1 MSKTNEKYTNEEI
14 LSLKEAV
21 QHGDFLLPFDI
32 YRTRMP
38 EYFNSFPIH
47 WHEEIEIVYVKG
59 GYVEFNIDLETY
71 VAEENDIA
79 IIPPCV
85 LHSFKQYNGNEAH
98 MLTMMFNMSM
108 LTNNSTDACSI
119 RYFTPFY
126 ERQLSMPYI
135 IKRDHPSY
143 SKIRDIYLSIVD
155 TYDKKRDFY
164 ELTIKSKLYE
174 LFYVFFAECFEKI
187 DYDTTLKNNTTKNI
201 KAILDYI
208 SENYMNSITIEEL
221 SASVNLSKHYFM
233 RFFKKYMGT
242 TCIEYIN
249 DYRLNIATNMLLTT
263 NSQITE
269 IATSIGITNLS
280 YFNRIFKKKYNMTPK
295 EYRRSLENKR
305 VDSRNLES

>member
-1 MSKTNEKYTNEEI
+1 MSKTNENYTNEEI

-32 YRTRMP
+32 YKTRMP
-38 EYFNSFPIH
+38 DYFNSFPMH
-47 WHEEIEIVYVKG
+47 WHEEIEIIYVKG
-59 GYVEFNIDLETY
+59 GCVEFNIDLETY

-85 LHSFKQYNGNEAH
+85 LHSFKQYMGKSAD

-126 ERQLSMPYI
+126 ERQLSIPYI
-135 IKRDHPSY
+135 IKHDHPSY
-143 SKIRDIYLSIVD
+143 NRIRDIYFSIAEA
-155 TYDKKRDFY
+155 YESKCEFY

-174 LFYVFFAECFEKI
+174 LFYVFFSKCFEKI
-187 DYDTTLKNNTTKNI
+187 DYDATLKNNTTKNI

-263 NSQITE
+263 NAQITE
-269 IATSIGITNLS
+269 IATSVGITNLS

-295 EYRRSLENKR
+295 EYRRSLEKKN
-305 VDSRNLES
+305 

>member
-1 MSKTNEKYTNEEI
+1 MSKTKEKYTNEEI

-32 YRTRMP
+32 YKTRMP
-38 EYFNSFPIH
+38 DFFNSFPMH
-47 WHEEIEIVYVKG
+47 WHEEVEIVYVKDG
-59 GYVEFNIDLETY
+59 FVEFNIDLETY
-71 VAEENDIA
+71 VAEEGDIA
-79 IIPPCV
+79 LIPPCV
-85 LHSFKQYNGNEAH
+85 LHSFKQYMGNRAD
-98 MLTMMFNMSM
+98 MQTMMFNISM

-126 ERQLSMPYI
+126 ERQLSIPYI
-135 IKRDHPSY
+135 IKREHPSY
-143 SKIRDIYLSIVD
+143 PQIRSIYLSIANAFEN
-155 TYDKKRDFY
+155 KEDFY
-164 ELTIKSKLYE
+164 ELAIKAKLYE
-174 LFYVFFAECFEKI
+174 LFYVFFSECFEKI

-221 SASVNLSKHYFM
+221 SESVNLSKHYFM

-249 DYRLNIATNMLLTT
+249 DYRLNIATNLLLTT
-263 NSQITE
+263 NAQITE

-295 EYRRSLENKR
+295 EYRRSLEAKR
-305 VDSRNLES
+305 

>member
-1 MSKTNEKYTNEEI
+1 
-14 LSLKEAV
+14 
-21 QHGDFLLPFDI
+21 
-32 YRTRMP
+32 MP
-38 EYFNSFPIH
+38 EYFNSFPMH

-155 TYDKKRDFY
+155 TYDKKRDSMS
-164 ELTIKSKLYE
+164 L
-174 LFYVFFAECFEKI
+174 
-187 DYDTTLKNNTTKNI
+187 
-201 KAILDYI
+201 
-208 SENYMNSITIEEL
+208 L
-221 SASVNLSKHYFM
+221 SNLSSMNFSMYFSQNAL
-233 RFFKKYMGT
+233 K
-242 TCIEYIN
+242 
-249 DYRLNIATNMLLTT
+249 RLIMILL
-263 NSQITE
+263 SKIIQ
-269 IATSIGITNLS
+269 L
-280 YFNRIFKKKYNMTPK
+280 RI
-295 EYRRSLENKR
+295 
-305 VDSRNLES
+305 SRLFLIISAKII

>member
-1 MSKTNEKYTNEEI
+1 MRKTNEKYTNEEI

-21 QHGDFLLPFDI
+21 QHGDFLLPLDI
-32 YRTRMP
+32 YKTRMP
-38 EYFNSFPIH
+38 DFFNSFPMH

-59 GYVEFNIDLETY
+59 GFVEFNIDLETY
-71 VAEENDIA
+71 VAEEGDIA
-79 IIPPCV
+79 LIPPCV
-85 LHSFKQYNGNEAH
+85 LHSFKQYMGNSAN
-98 MLTMMFNMSM
+98 MLTMLFNMSM

-126 ERQLSMPYI
+126 ERQLSIPYI
-135 IKRDHPSY
+135 IKREHPSY
-143 SKIRDIYLSIVD
+143 SRIRNIYLSIVD
-155 TYDKKRDFY
+155 TFENKGEFY
-164 ELTIKSKLYE
+164 ELIIKSKLYE
-174 LFYVFFAECFEKI
+174 LFYIFFSECFEKI

-221 SASVNLSKHYFM
+221 AASVNLSKHYFM

-249 DYRLNIATNMLLTT
+249 DYRLNIATNLLLTT
-263 NSQITE
+263 NAQITE

-295 EYRRSLENKR
+295 EYRRSLDPKK
-305 VDSRNLES
+305 